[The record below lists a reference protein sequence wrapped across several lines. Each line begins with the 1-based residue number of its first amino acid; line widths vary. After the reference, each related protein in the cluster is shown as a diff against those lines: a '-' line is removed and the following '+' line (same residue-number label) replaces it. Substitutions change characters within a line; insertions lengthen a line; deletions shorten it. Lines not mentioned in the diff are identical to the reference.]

1 MISKIMKSYPLQV
14 FRHRI
19 YLPYLSML
27 GYFGD
32 FKRGIVTQEIIELN
46 DLGIN
51 SSVGTRFETISYA
64 NLKRSLMFAKNLGF
78 DKFLDIGCG
87 LGRSLVVANEVGF
100 FDLYGVDIS
109 DNLISRCQNNMSKVG
124 VSASLSCIDVADFD
138 VPSGKLVI
146 YLFNPFGE
154 ERMTD
159 LVSRL
164 ACREEETLVIY
175 HNPKHSECF
184 KNQTKIKTHT
194 WNHFGLYLEKAFIY
208 LIPAKPKN

>member
-1 MISKIMKSYPLQV
+1 MINKIMKSYPLQV

-32 FKRGIVTQEIIELN
+32 VRRGIVTQEIIELN
-46 DLGIN
+46 DLGID
-51 SSVGTRFETISYA
+51 SSVGTRFETIVYGH
-64 NLKRSLMFAKNLGF
+64 LKSSLMFAKNLGF

-184 KNQTKIKTHT
+184 KGQNKIKTYT
-194 WNHFGLYLEKAFIY
+194 WNHFGLYQETAFFFLIAAKA
-208 LIPAKPKN
+208 KN

>member
-1 MISKIMKSYPLQV
+1 MKSYPVQV

-32 FKRGIVTQEIIELN
+32 VRRGIVTQKIIELN
-46 DLGIN
+46 DLGID

-64 NLKRSLMFAKNLGF
+64 HLKSSLMFAKNLGF

-100 FDLYGVDIS
+100 IDLYGVDIS
-109 DNLISRCQNNMSKVG
+109 DNLISRCQNNMSKIG

-184 KNQTKIKTHT
+184 KNQNKIKTHT
-194 WNHFGLYLEKAFIY
+194 WNHFGLYREQASFFLIAAKA
-208 LIPAKPKN
+208 KN